1 MTARK
6 IPAPAMQK
14 QAPPLPLASKP
25 VSVGSKLS
33 GGPVGDEAVP
43 PLPPRRGTGLAT
55 HGNYSS
61 NGGGGARNL
70 MDEDAGDELEGL
82 KGWEVLRPE

>member
-1 MTARK
+1 M
-6 IPAPAMQK
+6 
-14 QAPPLPLASKP
+14 
-25 VSVGSKLS
+25 
-33 GGPVGDEAVP
+33 GDEAVP